1 MNDPTHLDAAET
13 RALLIELMTDPDYPL
28 VRAAL
33 ELLAPI
39 NAAAARTLRVVRACD
54 PLIDPIRAEQATA
67 NLRQVL
73 RQPSVLDGLRAKR
86 DDSLAQDLL
95 WVAESLRREA

>member
-1 MNDPTHLDAAET
+1 MNDRTSLDTTQT

-39 NAAAARTLRVVRACD
+39 NEAAARTLRVVRACD
-54 PLIDPIRAEQATA
+54 SLIDPMRAEQATA
-67 NLRQVL
+67 DLRQVL
-73 RQPSVLDGLRAKR
+73 RQPGVLDGLRAKR
-86 DDSLAQDLL
+86 DAPLAQDLL